1 MNFLNDALWFG
12 EQVAGS
18 LNRGG
23 VTREE
28 MTQRFP
34 IVDTKDRQRTLSKQM
49 FLNVRLQ
56 AEELFDCIF
65 VCDKRTNRW
74 RVEGDAEDE
83 RSFVDKVRYLR
94 MFKER

>member
-74 RVEGDAEDE
+74 RVEGSAEDE
-83 RSFVDKVRYLR
+83 RRFVDKVRYLR